1 MITHS
6 IEVKDGIRI
15 PNIDSKVPLS
25 SQVEDQGVA
34 SSVSSDD
41 SPINKP
47 SINEKASEFRNQV
60 EDLDIEIT
68 EIKAINISNN
78 ARSLVSS
85 GRNDQDEDK
94 RDTINDKASGPFD
107 NIGNKASG
115 PFDNIGNKINGPIA
129 NVSHE
134 AEIPIPSINLDAK
147 NPVSNINGGTSFN
160 ITSTKQETVNSVTKV
175 ILYTYMRSGSTVTG
189 ELFARDTD
197 TFYLFEPVDG
207 MYSDLYGVRSGMYPL
222 DIFYYNDGSKR

>member
-1 MITHS
+1 M
-6 IEVKDGIRI
+6 
-15 PNIDSKVPLS
+15 PQS
-25 SQVEDQGVA
+25 SQVEDQSVA
-34 SSVSSDD
+34 GSVSSDE

-47 SINEKASEFRNQV
+47 SVNEKASEFRNQV
-60 EDLDIEIT
+60 EDSDIEVT

-85 GRNDQDEDK
+85 GRNDKDEGK

-107 NIGNKASG
+107 NIGNK
-115 PFDNIGNKINGPIA
+115 INGPIV
-129 NVSHE
+129 NYNISHE
-134 AEIPIPSINLDAK
+134 AESPILSINVEAV
-147 NPVSNINGGTSFN
+147 NPVNGGTNFN
-160 ITSTKQETVNSVTKV
+160 ITSTKQETINSVTKV
-175 ILYTYMRSGSTVTG
+175 ILYTYMRSGSTLTG
-189 ELFARDTD
+189 ELFAQDTD